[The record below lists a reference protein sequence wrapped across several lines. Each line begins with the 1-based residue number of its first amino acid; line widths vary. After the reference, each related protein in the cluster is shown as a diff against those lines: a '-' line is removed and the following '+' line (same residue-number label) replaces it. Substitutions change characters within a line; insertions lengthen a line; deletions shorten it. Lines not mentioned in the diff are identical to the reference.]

1 MTTLTRGYYSA
12 LAPEVREAAKKE
24 EQRAMELVG
33 DVSTLPAE
41 LFAQTLR
48 DNAEKTLSAWKD
60 LHGELLTKHD
70 LDHRI
75 DYDKS
80 RKLKSD
86 KVLKY

>member
-1 MTTLTRGYYSA
+1 
-12 LAPEVREAAKKE
+12 
-24 EQRAMELVG
+24 MELVG
-33 DVSTLPAE
+33 DASTLPAE
-41 LFAQTLR
+41 LFAQALR

-60 LHGELLTKHD
+60 FHGELLTKHD